1 MFAFLILESKSLL
14 RFGSTGSF
22 PVRKAAGTWKDFAV
36 RCAPNTAWLQVSSTS
51 GTLTKSGGTAG
62 SGSVTTEDVAK
73 AGQDGGVCVV
83 SALHKVGS
91 KWLPRQT
98 KVMALFPQPWGS
110 LHYPTSSIQ
119 VTLGEQLPILKLPH
133 AGLRTLKP
141 NDFFVACD
149 VNHGLKYS
157 FDHLL
162 GTGLLEGPTGMGCWI
177 WDRKGAPH
185 CLLTMVSMVS
195 HLKSLTVVTLG
206 NWRV

>member
-1 MFAFLILESKSLL
+1 MRIFEFVFLILESKSLP

-185 CLLTMVSMVS
+185 C
-195 HLKSLTVVTLG
+195 
-206 NWRV
+206 